1 MLLRHTCVV
10 LSWRRNLEVILL
22 LTSLRQLVFPSL
34 GWFWTFNPCVPPH
47 CLPLTHTHTQTHY
60 LHVSHTH
67 THTHTHT
74 RASRSAVFTFPSTP
88 GGVWFP
94 EKEVRSVKTVEGDQQ
109 LQLKYFVLKSLL
121 TLSCCFI
128 IFFLYL
134 CTLPVITTCLCEFVG
149 VFCAH
154 VSRLKSMKFLFYS
167 LLSDSAASLSAP
179 PAALMVVSMEAVY
192 GWCCFINR
200 LNILITYMSP
210 LCNGE

>member
-1 MLLRHTCVV
+1 M
-10 LSWRRNLEVILL
+10 
-22 LTSLRQLVFPSL
+22 
-34 GWFWTFNPCVPPH
+34 
-47 CLPLTHTHTQTHY
+47 
-60 LHVSHTH
+60 
-67 THTHTHT
+67 
-74 RASRSAVFTFPSTP
+74 
-88 GGVWFP
+88 
-94 EKEVRSVKTVEGDQQ
+94 EGDQQ

-121 TLSCCFI
+121 TFF
-128 IFFLYL
+128 FFLYL